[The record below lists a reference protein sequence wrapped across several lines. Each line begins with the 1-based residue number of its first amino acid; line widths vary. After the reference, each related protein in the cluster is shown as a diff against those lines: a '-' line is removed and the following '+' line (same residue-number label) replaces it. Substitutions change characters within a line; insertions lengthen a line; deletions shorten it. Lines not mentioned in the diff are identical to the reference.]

1 MKVAQSYLT
10 LCEPIVYIASQLLVH
25 GIFQAGILSGLS
37 FPSPVEGIIKAIYD
51 KLTANIICNG
61 EKLAFPLRSGAI
73 QWCSLSSFL
82 LNILLEVLEQL
93 GKKVK

>member
-1 MKVAQSYLT
+1 MGFSRQEYW
-10 LCEPIVYIASQLLVH
+10 
-25 GIFQAGILSGLS
+25 SGLT
-37 FPSPVEGIIKAIYD
+37 FPSPVEGIIKAVYD

-61 EKLAFPLRSGAI
+61 ENLEAFPLRSGTI

-93 GKKVK
+93 GKKEIKNIRIVKEEIK

>member
-1 MKVAQSYLT
+1 MGFSRQEYW
-10 LCEPIVYIASQLLVH
+10 
-25 GIFQAGILSGLS
+25 SGLP
-37 FPSPVEGIIKAIYD
+37 FPSPVEGIIKAVYD

-61 EKLAFPLRSGAI
+61 EKLEAFPLRSGAI

-93 GKKVK
+93 GKKEIKNIRIVKEEIK